1 MQDASR
7 MHFVIETEKATEQ
20 FDRLCK
26 HLGIVRCTDEAYA
39 VFEKRLALA
48 LLVSEEE
55 GWVKIGDPQLQ
66 QKIKQEQIR
75 VNAAKQQ

>member
-1 MQDASR
+1 M
-7 MHFVIETEKATEQ
+7 IETEQAAKQ

-26 HLGIVRCTDEAYA
+26 HLGIVRCPDEAYT

-55 GWVKIGDPQLQ
+55 GWVKLGDPQLQ
-66 QKIKQEQIR
+66 QKIRQEQIK
-75 VNAAKQQ
+75 VNAAKQ